1 MSPKNPE
8 TPVRI
13 ENEIEF
19 RQKVGL
25 SGSTISLDW
34 KKDRVIETT
43 EGDLA
48 RLRADIRGHSSADD
62 KQKAAEAFLRAQEK
76 EEAADTLDRLP
87 DKIGAN
93 LLKNPA
99 VLAAVGTVAA

>member
-13 ENEIEF
+13 ETEIDF

-25 SGSTISLDW
+25 SGSSISLDW

-48 RLRADIRGHSSADD
+48 RLRADISGQSSADD

-93 LLKNPA
+93 LL
-99 VLAAVGTVAA
+99 

>member
-13 ENEIEF
+13 ETEIEF

-76 EEAADTLDRLP
+76 EEAEGDISDRLT
-87 DKIGAN
+87 AE
-93 LLKNPA
+93 L
-99 VLAAVGTVAA
+99 